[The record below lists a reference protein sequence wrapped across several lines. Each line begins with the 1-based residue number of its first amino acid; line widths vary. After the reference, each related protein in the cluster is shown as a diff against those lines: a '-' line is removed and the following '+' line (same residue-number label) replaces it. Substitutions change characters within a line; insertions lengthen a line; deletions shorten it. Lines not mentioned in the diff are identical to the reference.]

1 MRVRNKPWA
10 KDFIKDHSEYIVDN
24 PEHWKGKW
32 SNRFN
37 KKQPIHVE
45 IGTGKGQFIVEMARE
60 HPEINFL
67 GIEIQETVIAIALK
81 KVVASELPNL
91 QMVHTDGAG
100 IDTFFDEHEI
110 DTIYLNFSDP
120 WPKKRHA
127 KRRLTSPKFLD
138 SYKKVLKKDAPI
150 VFKTD
155 NRGLFEYSI
164 ITFNNYGM
172 YFDLLSLDLHN
183 SEYMEDNI
191 ETEYEHKFSAKGP
204 IYKVIAYFNKN
215 KED

>member
-10 KDFIKDHSEYIVDN
+10 DDYIRDHQDYIVEDAEN
-24 PEHWKGKW
+24 WVGKW
-32 SNRFN
+32 SERFT
-37 KKQPIHVE
+37 KKQPIHIE
-45 IGTGKGQFIVEMARE
+45 IGTGKGQFIVEMAKQ
-60 HPEINFL
+60 HPEINFI
-67 GIEIQETVIAIALK
+67 GIEIQKSVIAIALK
-81 KVVASELPNL
+81 KVVAADLPNL
-91 QMVHTDGAG
+91 QLVHTDGADV
-100 IDTFFDEHEI
+100 DTLFGKHEI

-138 SYKKVLKKDAPI
+138 SYKTILKTDAPV

-155 NRGLFEYSI
+155 NRGLFEYSL

-172 YFDLLSLDLHN
+172 YFDMLSLDLHS
-183 SEYMEDNI
+183 SEYMEDNV

-204 IYKVIAYFNKN
+204 IYKVEAYFNK

>member
-24 PEHWKGKW
+24 PEQWKGRW
-32 SNRFN
+32 SSRFE
-37 KKQPIHVE
+37 KDQPIHVE
-45 IGTGKGQFIVEMARE
+45 IGTGKGQFIVEMAKKY
-60 HPEINFL
+60 PKINFL

-138 SYKKVLKKDAPI
+138 SYKKVLNKNAPI
-150 VFKTD
+150 IFKTD
-155 NRGLFEYSI
+155 NRGLFEYSLV
-164 ITFNNYGM
+164 TFNNYGM

-183 SEYMEDNI
+183 SKYMEDNI

-204 IYKVIAYFNKN
+204 IYKVVAYFNEN